1 MQELAPASGYSCPR
15 LRRWF
20 YPRMAFRKDKE
31 RTLAQELY
39 LTGQHS
45 QKEIAD
51 MVGVTEKTVGVWAEG
66 GHWEKMRAARHS
78 TPAQV
83 VGNLIEIH
91 KARTEQILEDV
102 RTGSKDK
109 FGDEMLKMAQAIE
122 KLQGATSLSTYIGVL
137 QEFMGFVG
145 TKDHKF
151 RGQLADL
158 QSQFLNHK
166 AGTNG

>member
-1 MQELAPASGYSCPR
+1 
-15 LRRWF
+15 
-20 YPRMAFRKDKE
+20 MAFRKDKE

-39 LTGQHS
+39 LTGKHT
-45 QKEIAD
+45 QKEIAEF
-51 MVGVTEKTVGVWAEG
+51 VGVTEKTIGIWVEG
-66 GHWEKMRAARHS
+66 GNWEKMRAARHS

-91 KARTEQILEDV
+91 KARTEQILEAV
-102 RTGSKDK
+102 RNGSTDK

-122 KLQGATSLSTYIGVL
+122 KLQGATSLSTYIGVM

-145 TKDHKF
+145 NKDHKF
-151 RGQLADL
+151 RAQLADY
-158 QSQFLNHK
+158 QGAFLNHK